1 MRNDLPP
8 EMAAL
13 LANNPAVDQLEV
25 IVADI
30 NGVIRGKRL
39 PIAETP
45 TLFSRGINFSAS
57 VHLLD
62 TRGRNIDGLR
72 LGTEDGDPDFLCR
85 PVPGSVAP
93 VPWASRPLAQC
104 LISMYTTSGAPY
116 FAEARHVLEAVAARF
131 AADGLTPVVATELE
145 FYLLADSN
153 GPLPEL
159 IVGRIPGTSTVHTGP
174 QLYNVEDLHD
184 IDSFLR
190 ELEDACRAQNL
201 PATTAV
207 SECAPGQFEV
217 NLHHVADAV
226 LACDHAVLLR
236 RAVRG
241 VARRHGLAA
250 TFMAKPF
257 AEFAGSGLHVHVSLK
272 DKAGANVFAPHVTG
286 TAPGPAPGTALGSA
300 VAGTLVAMAESM
312 AIFAP
317 NANSYR
323 RFRPG
328 AFAPVS
334 ANWGANHRNV
344 AVRIPMSE
352 PADTRLEHRVA
363 GADANPYLAVAAILA
378 GIHHGMSARLQPP
391 VPVREAGPAD
401 TENSLP
407 VRWEQALECFAEGRI
422 LPGYLGAEFCRVFG
436 QCRRWEADQFHA
448 QVGHLDYE
456 WYLRVI

>member
-1 MRNDLPP
+1 MQSDLPS
-8 EMAAL
+8 EISAL
-13 LANNPAVDQLEV
+13 LKRVPAIDQVEV
-25 IVADI
+25 LIADI
-30 NGVIRGKRL
+30 NGVMRGKRL
-39 PIAETP
+39 PVAETQA
-45 TLFSRGINFSAS
+45 LFDRGINFSAS
-57 VHLLD
+57 AHLLD
-62 TRGRNIDGLR
+62 MRGRNIDGLR

-85 PVPGSVAP
+85 PVPGSVVP

-104 LISMYTTSGAPY
+104 LISMYTTAGVPY
-116 FAEARHVLEAVAARF
+116 FAEGRHVLEAVTARF
-131 AADGLTPVVATELE
+131 TAANLTPVVATELE
-145 FYLLADSN
+145 FYLLADN
-153 GPLPEL
+153 LKPLPEL

-184 IDSFLR
+184 IDALLQ
-190 ELEDACRAQNL
+190 ELEDACRLQNL

-241 VARRHGLAA
+241 VARRHGFAA

-257 AEFAGSGLHVHVSLK
+257 AEHAGSGLHVHVSLK
-272 DKAGANVFAPHVTG
+272 DRTGANIFAPRADG
-286 TAPGPAPGTALGSA
+286 GAPAPELEHAI
-300 VAGTLVAMAESM
+300 AGTLAAMAESM

-328 AFAPVS
+328 AFAPV
-334 ANWGANHRNV
+334 APNWGANHRNV
-344 AVRIPMSE
+344 AVRIPMSQSD
-352 PADTRLEHRVA
+352 DTRLEHRVA

-378 GIHHGMSARLQPP
+378 GMHHGMAAMLAPPPP
-391 VPVREAGPAD
+391 VGEGQVAPPSGR
-401 TENSLP
+401 LP
-407 VRWEQALECFAEGRI
+407 VRWETALDRFAAGGI
-422 LPGYLGAEFCRVFG
+422 LPGYLGGDFCRVFEH
-436 QCRRWEADQFHA
+436 CRRWEAEQFHG

-456 WYLRVI
+456 WYLRVL

>member
-8 EMAAL
+8 EIAAL
-13 LANNPAVDQLEV
+13 LAIAPDIDQLEV

-30 NGVIRGKRL
+30 NGVVRGKRL

-45 TLFSRGINFSAS
+45 TLFGRGINFSAS
-57 VHLLD
+57 AHLLD
-62 TRGRNIDGLR
+62 MRGRNIDGLK

-85 PVPGSVAP
+85 PVPGSVVR

-116 FAEARHVLEAVAARF
+116 FAEGRHVLEAVNGRFTAA
-131 AADGLTPVVATELE
+131 GLTPVVATELE
-145 FYLLADSN
+145 FYLLADSAT
-153 GPLPEL
+153 PLPEL
-159 IVGRIPGTSTVHTGP
+159 IVGRIPGTATVHTGP

-184 IDSFLR
+184 IDGFLR
-190 ELEDACRAQNL
+190 DLEAACRAQNL

-207 SECAPGQFEV
+207 SESAPGQFEV

-257 AEFAGSGLHVHVSLK
+257 AEHAGSGLHVHVSLQ
-272 DKAGANVFAPHVTG
+272 DKSGINVFAPRAAGEAYSPELAH
-286 TAPGPAPGTALGSA
+286 A
-300 VAGTLVAMAESM
+300 VGGTLAAMAESM

-334 ANWGANHRNV
+334 PNWGVNHRNV

-352 PADTRLEHRVA
+352 RADTRLEHRVA
-363 GADANPYLAVAAILA
+363 GADANPYLTVAAILS
-378 GIHHGMSARLQPP
+378 GMHHGMTANLAPPPP
-391 VPVREAGPAD
+391 VGEGHRAEHAD
-401 TENSLP
+401 RLP
-407 VRWEQALECFAEGRI
+407 VRWEQALDRFAAGSL
-422 LPGYLGAEFCRVFG
+422 LPGYLGARFCQVFE
-436 QCRRWEADQFHA
+436 QCRRWEAEQFHA

-456 WYLRVI
+456 WYLRVL